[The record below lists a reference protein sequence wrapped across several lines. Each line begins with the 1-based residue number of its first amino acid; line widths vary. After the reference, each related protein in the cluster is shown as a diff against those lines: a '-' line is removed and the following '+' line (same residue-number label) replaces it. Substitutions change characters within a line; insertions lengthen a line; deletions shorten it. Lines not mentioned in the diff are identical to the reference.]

1 MKYLKSGNQT
11 RVETMRPP
19 ACVQCKWGTGTTC
32 EKPSNSVSAKE
43 VADKLAQMKAE
54 REKQDTF
61 WAAPAPTTDSV
72 KSTVE
77 VKATSTTKK

>member
-11 RVETMRPP
+11 RVEMRPP

-54 REKQDTF
+54 REKQDILWST
-61 WAAPAPTTDSV
+61 PVTTDTSKSV
-72 KSTVE
+72 VE
-77 VKATSTTKK
+77 VKASSTTKK